1 MVASDPS
8 KFSSV
13 VESEREPLTSL
24 SSKDLVFIHLELHF
38 QLCIPCHVFLPC
50 SPCLLTPWDRQA
62 LLPHVSINMMFS
74 LTLSKVIEPANCG
87 LKPRTKI
94 KVSSFVVGF
103 FFSILWQWQKPDC
116 RIDDILFSTEKI
128 YILHTYLYKNSHGSG
143 TARYKTYMHHPK
155 LSRSRTSS

>member
-38 QLCIPCHVFLPC
+38 QLCIPCRMSLSC
-50 SPCLLTPWDRQA
+50 SPCLLTPWDEQP
-62 LLPHVSINMMFS
+62 LLPHDSINMMLS
-74 LTLSKVIEPANCG
+74 LTFSKAIEPANCG

-94 KVSSFVVGF
+94 KVSSFVVVF
-103 FFSILWQWQKPDC
+103 FFQY
-116 RIDDILFSTEKI
+116 FMTVTETWLTQSYRWHFIFYWKNL
-128 YILHTYLYKNSHGSG
+128 YFTYLSI
-143 TARYKTYMHHPK
+143 
-155 LSRSRTSS
+155 